1 MFNSRIRHV
10 YEAMSPSQLQKS
22 EMLDQLYSK
31 MQPQPAL
38 TVASAHRIKR
48 VAFAPLTAILLIV
61 LSASALAAATW
72 VGTID
77 WNGNAKQDR
86 LPSPTTAP
94 VKQIEESGQK
104 EIAMQLLAARTEGE
118 LWIVRYSD
126 SKGNWYAASAQ
137 RIKNIS
143 SVEALASVL
152 NESGIA
158 YRLPARLPDGYTFQQ
173 AWVAYECNPDYHY
186 TLMNRETTPDGPI
199 VERYETPPEANLIS
213 AYMLL
218 YQDADG
224 AVLRINADLA
234 YSEDDTGFGVT
245 ENDAYKTLTLAGFD
259 DAVAV
264 TRSTDSA
271 LYLRQ
276 ALPTRLAYWQATPAL
291 PAQAGI
297 DEEAGWFDEIHYSI
311 FATKLGVDALIT
323 VLSA

>member
-1 MFNSRIRHV
+1 MFNSRIKHV
-10 YEAMSPSQLQKS
+10 YEAMSPSQMQKS

-61 LSASALAAATW
+61 LSATALAAAIW

-77 WNGNAKQDR
+77 WNGNAKQNSM
-86 LPSPTTAP
+86 PSPTTAP
-94 VKQIEESGQK
+94 VKQIEENGQK

-143 SVEALASVL
+143 SIEELATAL

-158 YRLPARLPDGYTFQQ
+158 YRLPAKLPDGYAFQQ
-173 AWVAYECNPDYHY
+173 AWVAYECKPDYHY
-186 TLMNRETTPDGPI
+186 TLISGETTPDGLI
-199 VERYETPPEANLIS
+199 VERYDAPPEANLIS
-213 AYMLL
+213 ACMLL

-245 ENDAYKTLTLAGFD
+245 ENDDYKTLTLAGFD

-264 TRSTDSA
+264 TRSTDST

-276 ALPTRLAYWQATPAL
+276 RLPERLLYSQATPAL

-297 DEEAGWFDEIHYSI
+297 DVETGWFDEIHYSI
-311 FATKLGVDALIT
+311 FATKLGTDS
-323 VLSA
+323 LSNLLSE